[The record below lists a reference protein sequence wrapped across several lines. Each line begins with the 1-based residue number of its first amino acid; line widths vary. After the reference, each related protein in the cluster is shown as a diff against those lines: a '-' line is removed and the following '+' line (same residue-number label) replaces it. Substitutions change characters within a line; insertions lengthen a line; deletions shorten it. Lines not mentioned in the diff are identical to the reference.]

1 MRHLRCL
8 IGPLIAS
15 VALAALSRRLVDIVE
30 VRGRS
35 MLPTLRPG
43 DRLVVVRGR
52 RARVGDVV
60 LALDP
65 RDAGRELVKRVA
77 AVGPDGVTLHGD
89 YPAMSTDGRTLGA
102 FPMGAVRW
110 RVVARCWPLDRA
122 GRLPAR
128 PTTRSQEGGAR
139 PARRP

>member
-1 MRHLRCL
+1 MRRMR
-8 IGPLIAS
+8 GPLGPLVACLAIAVLVRRS
-15 VALAALSRRLVDIVE
+15 VDVVQ

-35 MLPTLRPG
+35 MIPTLRPG
-43 DRLVVVRGR
+43 DRLLVVRSR
-52 RARVGDVV
+52 RPARVGEVV

-89 YPAMSTDGRTLGA
+89 NPAFSTDGRA
-102 FPMGAVRW
+102 FGPLPATAIRW
-110 RVVARCWPLDRA
+110 RVLARWWPIGRA

-128 PTTRSQEGGAR
+128 PAIPPFEA
-139 PARRP
+139 

>member
-1 MRHLRCL
+1 MRGLV
-8 IGPLIAS
+8 GPLIAC
-15 VALAALSRRLVDIVE
+15 LTFAALVRRTVDVVQ

-43 DRLVVVRGR
+43 DRLIVVRSHR
-52 RARVGDVV
+52 HPRVGEVV

-89 YPAMSTDGRTLGA
+89 NPAFSTDGRTFGSL
-102 FPMGAVRW
+102 PPSAVRW
-110 RVVARCWPLDRA
+110 RVVGRCWPPRVA
-122 GRLPAR
+122 GRLPGR
-128 PTTRSQEGGAR
+128 PPELGFED
-139 PARRP
+139 